1 MGSYGARDRLIARL
15 EPELSQIA
23 AARLRGEGSSSLSTG
38 DLVGEAVLRLMRIE
52 QLDLTGRAHF
62 LALASRLMR
71 RFIIYHARLR
81 NSDKRRHHR
90 VELNTRIDGVRSFD
104 MESLDVALIRLGA
117 IDPQLMEIVEMRYF
131 GSMTVS
137 DIAQV
142 TGLSEATVSRR
153 WRVARSWLSAAL
165 GGN

>member
-71 RFIIYHARLR
+71 RVLIDHARQR

-104 MESLDVALIRLGA
+104 MESLDIALIRLGA

-165 GGN
+165 EGN